1 MNFKRLF
8 FYLLLN
14 VIVSATT
21 ILIVL
26 NIWDR
31 TNRAET
37 TTPEQVSLLP
47 TVIASAI
54 PPTNTPIPEP
64 TMALRPY
71 QVEEGETLGEIAL
84 QFGTSV
90 DQLLEINS
98 LSDPD
103 ALVVGMVLLVPASY
117 GAETVSQDEAHLDEV
132 QQSETTQAEINSGAA
147 LEEELTPTQTSPPT
161 PEDAKIRIISI
172 VGANDLATEH
182 IEIRSVSSE
191 ALPLEGWQLKT
202 NDGLV
207 YTFPNITLFEYGAV
221 DLYSRAGIN
230 SVVAL
235 YWGRSTPVFQS
246 GDRAVIYDAEGNTQA
261 VYNIP

>member
-31 TNRAET
+31 INHPET
-37 TTPEQVSLLP
+37 AAPEPVSLLP

-54 PPTNTPIPEP
+54 PPTATLTPKP

-71 QVEEGETLGEIAL
+71 EVGPGETLGGIAL
-84 QFGTSV
+84 QFEMGV
-90 DQLLEINS
+90 DELLEINS
-98 LSDPD
+98 LTDPD
-103 ALVVGMVLLVPASY
+103 ELVIGMILFVPASS
-117 GAETVSQDEAHLDEV
+117 AETDAPQDE
-132 QQSETTQAEINSGAA
+132 
-147 LEEELTPTQTSPPT
+147 SPPASESEGEPTASQT
-161 PEDAKIRIISI
+161 PLPAPENSNIRIVSI
-172 VGANDLATEH
+172 VGVDDLATEH
-182 IEIRSVSSE
+182 IQIRSVSSE
-191 ALPLEGWQLKT
+191 ALPLEGWRIET
-202 NDGLV
+202 GEGLV
-207 YTFPNITLFEYGAV
+207 YIFPNITLFEYGAV
-221 DLYSRAGIN
+221 DLFSRAGIN

-246 GDRAVIYDAEGNTQA
+246 GDQAVIYDTGGNVQA
-261 VYNIP
+261 VYSIP